1 VQSSSDHERAA
12 RRTPGR
18 QGNVLVLDTFASPHV
33 RCPQH
38 VRGSERSRPST
49 ATKLTYVVV
58 ALVPRRPLVTM
69 IEAMMYTFDDFEKK
83 EKKDV
88 RGHGHEAGAD
98 WEWERTGVVSFD
110 SMHVHGGLCWN
121 AAGTSIIGCG
131 NSRYYFQGM
140 VANSG
145 CVCFAAPAP
154 HSPWGLGVVEPTTS
168 RKHPKPPCVNVL
180 VALAGTP
187 MTTRLLTSP
196 SGSTNEKS
204 MSISNGSV
212 PWPVFEPNTHTLG
225 APGCCADCAC
235 PSPSLPL
242 SSLSFRS

>member
-1 VQSSSDHERAA
+1 MCGATDMKQEQTGNGNERAWCLLTA
-12 RRTPGR
+12 CTYMAGCA
-18 QGNVLVLDTFASPHV
+18 GMLLELASS
-33 RCPQH
+33 
-38 VRGSERSRPST
+38 GAAT
-49 ATKLTYVVV
+49 AAT
-58 ALVPRRPLVTM
+58 
-69 IEAMMYTFDDFEKK
+69 ISK
-83 EKKDV
+83 E
-88 RGHGHEAGAD
+88 
-98 WEWERTGVVSFD
+98 WWQT
-110 SMHVHGGLCWN
+110 
-121 AAGTSIIGCG
+121 
-131 NSRYYFQGM
+131 Q
-140 VANSG
+140 G

-187 MTTRLLTSP
+187 MTTRLSTSP

-204 MSISNGSV
+204 TSISNGSV